1 VVAESVMAK
10 GKKPSQSAAASGKA
24 PELPPDDV
32 ALFLKAAAGAVPLKA
47 GPARV
52 IVQQKGRLPDPKAE
66 DREVAAELGAIVR
79 GEIRFRLEDTVEF
92 IEGAVDDLDKR
103 TRLRLRRGEFSVQG
117 HVDLHGLRREEAHA
131 EVDRFVQEQHRL
143 GRRCV
148 LIVHGRGLNSKDH
161 EPILKEQIGRW
172 LTRGAAGKLVL
183 AFCSARPCDGGA
195 GAVYV
200 LLRR

>member
-1 VVAESVMAK
+1 MLD
-10 GKKPSQSAAASGKA
+10 
-24 PELPPDDV
+24 LPPDDV
-32 ALFLKAAAGAVPLKA
+32 ALFLEAAAGAVPLKA

-52 IVQQKGRLPDPKAE
+52 VAEQQGRLPDPKAD
-66 DREVAAELGAIVR
+66 DREVMGELGALVR
-79 GEIRFRLEDTVEF
+79 GEIRFRLEDTFEF
-92 IEGAVDDLDKR
+92 IEGAVADLDKR
-103 TRLRLRRGEFSVQG
+103 TRLRLRRGEFAVQA

-131 EVDRFVQEQHRL
+131 EVDRFVQEQHRQ

-148 LIVHGRGLNSKDH
+148 LIVHGRGLNSKDRG
-161 EPILKEQIGRW
+161 PILKEQIGRW
-172 LTRGAAGKLVL
+172 LSRGVAGKLVL